1 MAIKYYDLGPLVNE
15 RGETDGLA
23 QRADADGRGF
33 SSSRLEAGS
42 RWRREREGGRLR
54 GVISIGAVTY
64 LNGDFTQPTDD
75 EVQEEH
81 NLLRPI
87 GVRVE
92 AWDMIDTHARAQK
105 RERVGSPD

>member
-23 QRADADGRGF
+23 QRADADGA
-33 SSSRLEAGS
+33 SPRLVL
-42 RWRREREGGRLR
+42 RREVDGGERKGGGRLR

-81 NLLRPI
+81 TLLRPI